1 MPCQRRGTTTLG
13 ALFEQQGARTGAA
26 MLLNT
31 LDGLLPK
38 RRS

>member
-1 MPCQRRGTTTLG
+1 MTCQRRDTTTLD

-26 MLLNT
+26 MLLDT